1 MVPIILELWRNWNKM
16 NSLDVFSWWVTWC
29 NWWWWWRCRRSDWLC
44 VWFNSCTFS
53 SLCVHCVVCASVD
66 SARCRVSIRQGMTD
80 WYENMRNYNEI
91 CHQNIKMFSI
101 KTRTCHQYHS
111 IHHWQS
117 IKTVLNVE
125 MKKRKIQ
132 ILF

>member
-1 MVPIILELWRNWNKM
+1 MSFLREW
-16 NSLDVFSWWVTWC
+16 LDAIDGDG
-29 NWWWWWRCRRSDWLC
+29 WWRDNVAEVTDC
-44 VWFNSCTFS
+44 VYDSSTFS
-53 SLCVHCVVCASVD
+53 SLSVHYVMCVCANMN
-66 SARCRVSIRQGMTD
+66 SAHSLVSIRMGLTD
-80 WYENMRNYNEI
+80 WYESMRNYNEI

-101 KTRTCHQYHS
+101 KTRTCHQYHN
-111 IHHWQS
+111 IHHSQS